1 MNNNNSTEQ
10 PPFRSHPVAKNGD
23 KFPRVSSSP
32 SLKALESQTNM
43 QEMMSALLQD
53 RSEFPISR
61 EESTISEQNPNGETN
76 SMDLNSRKRKSV
88 SKGKAKDPPPLSSS
102 RSSAW
107 PITCLTGRLLI
118 ILTTICTS
126 SSRRLWRINS
136 NSSRRSSS
144 SRRHHNSVGS
154 SAGLSGNER
163 LPGSVLLARERLLK
177 RLRGMPPSETRRH
190 RALHLYRD
198 GLLHVDD
205 LSPLVR
211 DWDAEILTSQPATAY
226 SSTNLGSQIERLH
239 LLQEAN
245 KKPPGLSQEV
255 LDCLSTDIFSSA
267 EVGVD
272 GLVLKASGDCS
283 ICLESFTDGD

>member
-1 MNNNNSTEQ
+1 MVYPQHYMPYGAAPHHPHHNLYQQQSQAVAYQQQQQ
-10 PPFRSHPVAKNGD
+10 PPK
-23 KFPRVSSSP
+23 
-32 SLKALESQTNM
+32 Q
-43 QEMMSALLQD
+43 QQ
-53 RSEFPISR
+53 
-61 EESTISEQNPNGETN
+61 
-76 SMDLNSRKRKSV
+76 
-88 SKGKAKDPPPLSSS
+88 
-102 RSSAW
+102 
-107 PITCLTGRLLI
+107 
-118 ILTTICTS
+118 
-126 SSRRLWRINS
+126 
-136 NSSRRSSS
+136 
-144 SRRHHNSVGS
+144 
-154 SAGLSGNER
+154 
-163 LPGSVLLARERLLK
+163 
-177 RLRGMPPSETRRH
+177 RH

-272 GLVLKASGDCS
+272 GLLICLPCEHRFHAACLSPWALIRGDCPYCRRV
-283 ICLESFTDGD
+283 IVVDGQNAKMTT